1 MSETFKKIFGKI
13 DPAIGMVSGLV
24 LLLIIAG
31 FFVSDRFGT
40 TQNLLNILENSVSL
54 GLSSLG
60 QTLVILTG
68 GIDLSIGGI
77 ISLTSCLTSGVIN
90 GNSDLVVPVIAGV
103 LLLGMAIGALNGVII
118 VRLGVHPLIVTLGM
132 SMILQGVTLM
142 YTLEPPGAM
151 PLSFDVVAYGKILG
165 VPVAPLVM
173 VLIFVLVWAF
183 LTKTRLGRHVY
194 AVGGNAEAARLSGI
208 RQNRVV
214 VFVYMAC
221 GFCATLTG
229 LYLVSRMGIGDPRIG
244 SYYMLSS
251 ITPVVVG
258 GTILAG
264 GKGGVVGTLIGV
276 YLIIVLRNLLN
287 FMDITSFYQWIIEG
301 VIIILAVSFYVER
314 KKA

>member
-90 GNSDLVVPVIAGV
+90 GNSDLMVPVIAGV

-173 VLIFVLVWAF
+173 VLIFILMWAF
-183 LTKTRLGRHVY
+183 LTKTRLGRYVY
-194 AVGGNAEAARLSGI
+194 AVGGNVEAARLSGI

-214 VFVYMAC
+214 IFVYMAC

-264 GKGGVVGTLIGV
+264 GKGGVLGTLIGV